1 MNTIYKTIQ
10 KILKKNNFIEEN
22 LMIQIMINHDKLLKK
37 LRKILLKIRKNDE
50 EKYNEKKE

>member
-22 LMIQIMINHDKLLKK
+22 LMMQIMINHDKLLKK